1 MTFMLPLSSKRN
13 KRSTIGLDIGA
24 IGARAAQIVRTEATK
39 RDERPLYTVTAAG
52 VSGQMGGATNS
63 FNIVDA
69 ARDVRRCLMLD
80 SFQGRRVCVLV
91 GPPALEVHSLELPK
105 AVLSGVGGNGDVS
118 SVSQVV
124 QWEMQRLCHGSAEG
138 AESGHAMIADVEMRH
153 WTLPATTVSAP
164 NVMGVALPAR
174 KVDQVMSICKMTDL
188 RCERIDVGAISVAR
202 MGALLKDWRDDEA
215 WGVVDF
221 GVEGTRLML
230 CVDRVPVLVRTIGP
244 GGGAWTRRIA
254 ETLQISHRSA
264 EVHKCDCGLMPPG
277 TRIARKD
284 IDRVAG
290 GSTEPPHD
298 AIASIVFGALRAD
311 LKSMATEI
319 KRSYEYVLSCY
330 PGRRAADL
338 VLLGGGA
345 EMKNL
350 TVYLGDALGI
360 PVRRVRD
367 YLSEPTCRLVVN
379 DEHMAHVEVLA
390 SAIGAAIQDE
400 CEVAAPRP

>member
-1 MTFMLPLSSKRN
+1 MLPVKSKRK
-13 KRSTIGLDIGA
+13 KRSAIGLDIGA
-24 IGARAAQIVRTEATK
+24 TGARAVQIVRTEATK
-39 RDERPLYTVTAAG
+39 ANDRTLYTVTAAG
-52 VSGQMGGATNS
+52 VSGQVGGASASLTTA
-63 FNIVDA
+63 DA
-69 ARDVRRCLMLD
+69 VRDVRRCLVLD

-91 GPPALEVHSLELPK
+91 SPPALEVHPLELPK
-105 AVLSGVGGNGDVS
+105 AVLSGVGGNGEAS
-118 SVSQVV
+118 STSQVV
-124 QWEMQRLCHGSAEG
+124 QWEMQRLCHGSTEVAEG
-138 AESGHAMIADVEMRH
+138 GHATIADVEMRH
-153 WTLPATTVSAP
+153 WALPDTTVSAP
-164 NVMGVALPAR
+164 NVMGVALSAR
-174 KVDQVMSICKMTDL
+174 RVDQIMSMCKMTGL
-188 RCERIDVGAISVAR
+188 RCERIDVGAIAVAR
-202 MGALLKDWRDDEA
+202 VGALLKDWCDDDA

-244 GGGAWTRRIA
+244 GGGAWTKRIA

-264 EVHKCDCGLMPPG
+264 EVHKRECGLMPPG

-284 IDRVAG
+284 IHRDAG

-311 LKSMATEI
+311 LKSMAAEI

-338 VLLGGGA
+338 VLVGGGA

-360 PVRRVRD
+360 PVRRVCD
-367 YLSEPTCRLVVN
+367 YLGEPTCRLAVS
-379 DEHMAHVEVLA
+379 DKHMGHVEVLA

-400 CEVAAPRP
+400 CEAATPSP